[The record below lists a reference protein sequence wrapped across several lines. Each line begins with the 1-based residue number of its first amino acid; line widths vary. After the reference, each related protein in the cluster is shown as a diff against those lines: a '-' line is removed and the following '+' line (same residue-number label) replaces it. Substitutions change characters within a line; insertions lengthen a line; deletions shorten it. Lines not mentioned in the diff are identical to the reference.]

1 MERKYSRLHPRSSLK
16 LLDATNKLLRCPTTT
31 LTINTSFSLAVSS
44 SSRLDRFI
52 WSMAISSSW
61 LLFSLSLSDPCNF
74 VICSFIDSS
83 CLSAKLALY
92 IDSNKFSKFLL
103 TIFIKI
109 GWISHAIVKGVTY
122 LRKPKNNILLWK
134 SSKIIFYSENLQFS
148 WWKVGNHVKWMQIIF
163 YKFQRGHTF
172 AIKYFLRKKQ
182 PRY

>member
-1 MERKYSRLHPRSSLK
+1 MWDQELCALVSYNKVKAFLSLYIKKQNPHCKMSFTWRFSYWLKNVLCIQFYSYLRNKVSSLLERKYSHMHPRSSLK

-92 IDSNKFSKFLL
+92 IDSNKFSKL
-103 TIFIKI
+103 
-109 GWISHAIVKGVTY
+109 VK
-122 LRKPKNNILLWK
+122 
-134 SSKIIFYSENLQFS
+134 
-148 WWKVGNHVKWMQIIF
+148 KVF
-163 YKFQRGHTF
+163 F
-172 AIKYFLRKKQ
+172 
-182 PRY
+182 